1 MVAWR
6 RSSGWQMK
14 KDIRIDQWMSGCMGR
29 WMSGWVDRRLN
40 GMNRGGGIDNW
51 IYRSASRR

>member
-1 MVAWR
+1 
-6 RSSGWQMK
+6 MK